1 MVITDG
7 SFLKMSFTLKL
18 KGSIFLCQCFNYYCI
33 TNYSRT
39 LYLQTM
45 LSLMVSEY

>member
-18 KGSIFLCQCFNYYCI
+18 KGSIFLCQCFNYLLLHNKLFQNFVPS
-33 TNYSRT
+33 NYVIS
-39 LYLQTM
+39 YGF
-45 LSLMVSEY
+45 